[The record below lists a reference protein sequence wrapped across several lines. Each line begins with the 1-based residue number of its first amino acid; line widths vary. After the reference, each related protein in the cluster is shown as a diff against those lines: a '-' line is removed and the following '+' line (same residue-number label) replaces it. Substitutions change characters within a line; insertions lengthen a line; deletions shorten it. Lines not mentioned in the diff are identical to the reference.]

1 MDKREQMCRLV
12 SLFQFFDVGLQIS
25 QLKQN
30 IQIAIQRTLVQD
42 SISTIQKAM
51 QYEEQ
56 FSIIEGIFTVFN
68 CKIDCIL

>member
-1 MDKREQMCRLV
+1 MCRLV

-30 IQIAIQRTLVQD
+30 IQIAIQHTLVQD
-42 SISTIQKAM
+42 SISIIQKAM

-56 FSIIEGIFTVFN
+56 FSIIEGICYSISKCSKV
-68 CKIDCIL
+68 IV

>member
-1 MDKREQMCRLV
+1 MCRLV

-30 IQIAIQRTLVQD
+30 IQIAIQHTLVQD
-42 SISTIQKAM
+42 SISIIQKAM

-56 FSIIEGIFTVFN
+56 FSIIEGIFYSISKCSKV
-68 CKIDCIL
+68 IV

>member
-1 MDKREQMCRLV
+1 MCRLV

-30 IQIAIQRTLVQD
+30 IQIAIQHTLVQD
-42 SISTIQKAM
+42 SISIIQKAM

-56 FSIIEGIFTVFN
+56 FSIIESISYSISKCSKV
-68 CKIDCIL
+68 IV